1 MYQDMLGRGGAS
13 LLDEEGWS
21 ICPTGVLSFRSN
33 LTLKRSRA
41 CWALILSAWL
51 LPTSAETVSLPRC
64 LAHSL
69 RLGFVTLLFNALT
82 LSISP

>member
-1 MYQDMLGRGGAS
+1 MYKDMLGRGGG
-13 LLDEEGWS
+13 LIG
-21 ICPTGVLSFRSN
+21 LSVRGAVFRLN
-33 LTLKRSRA
+33 LTLKLSRA

-51 LPTSAETVSLPRC
+51 LPAPAETVGLPRC